1 MIEITRTG
9 ALRSPAASRPST
21 RPALRV
27 GLVQHRW
34 QPDPEAV
41 KAELRDGI
49 ARAADQGAAVVFL
62 SELTL
67 SRYPADTSPDGRPA
81 DVAEDLMSGPTF
93 AFAAEAARRHE
104 VCVHAS
110 LYERADGPDGRGL
123 NTSILV
129 SPQGQL
135 LARTHK
141 LHIPV
146 SSGYCED
153 QYFRPG
159 PAGPDAYRVYAP
171 AELDGAKLGMPA
183 CWDQWFPELARIYSL
198 GGAELLAYPSAI
210 GSEPEFPELDTQPM
224 WQKVI
229 TGNAV
234 ANGLFMVVP
243 NRWGDEGNL
252 TFFGSS
258 FICDP
263 YGRVLVEA
271 PRNESAVLV
280 ADLDLDQR
288 GHWLSLFP
296 FLENRRPETY
306 GVLTAEA
313 PGPAPAPS
321 AAPAAGMSV
330 DAGIRG

>member
-1 MIEITRTG
+1 MNMKKILSFLLCLVMVFSLAACGAEEAPETSAPTTG
-9 ALRSPAASRPST
+9 ATDPAPVET
-21 RPALRV
+21 T
-27 GLVQHRW
+27 
-34 QPDPEAV
+34 QPVAQV
-41 KAELRDGI
+41 KDS
-49 ARAADQGAAVVFL
+49 VV
-62 SELTL
+62 
-67 SRYPADTSPDGRPA
+67 
-81 DVAEDLMSGPTF
+81 
-93 AFAAEAARRHE
+93 
-104 VCVHAS
+104 
-110 LYERADGPDGRGL
+110 
-123 NTSILV
+123 I
-129 SPQGQL
+129 
-135 LARTHK
+135 
-141 LHIPV
+141 
-146 SSGYCED
+146 
-153 QYFRPG
+153 
-159 PAGPDAYRVYAP
+159 
-171 AELDGAKLGMPA
+171 
-183 CWDQWFPELARIYSL
+183 
-198 GGAELLAYPSAI
+198 AI